1 MQYSRVALRLSRA
14 SALRNTV
21 VSSVRNV
28 SQVRNL
34 HVQVPAS
41 LYTVG
46 YDRLKYNDVKAI

>member
-1 MQYSRVALRLSRA
+1 MQYSRVSPLALRITRLSTTA
-14 SALRNTV
+14 AL
-21 VSSVRNV
+21 RNV

-46 YDRLKYNDVKAI
+46 YERLR

>member
-1 MQYSRVALRLSRA
+1 MQYSRAALRLPRA
-14 SALRNTV
+14 LAPKSIA
-21 VSSVRNV
+21 VSVVRNI

-46 YDRLKYNDVKAI
+46 YDRLK